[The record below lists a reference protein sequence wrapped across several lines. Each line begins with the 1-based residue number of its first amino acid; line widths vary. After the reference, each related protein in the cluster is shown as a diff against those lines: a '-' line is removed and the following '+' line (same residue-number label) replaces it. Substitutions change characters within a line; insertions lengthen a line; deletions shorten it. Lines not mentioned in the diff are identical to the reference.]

1 MRRGRRRSIAP
12 VHASPGHAAQRK
24 IADDGPG
31 QLGPEQLGQ
40 GNFPGKRE
48 EDLVGNWLQENR
60 RIDLEEI
67 HQVHQVHQ
75 VQGNS
80 DCRRREVGVGQLG
93 HTGGVQVQEKRK
105 VEDEA
110 ENVGR
115 RGSSRKDWKENWG
128 QGNPKN
134 MMKREEVAGPG
145 PSGPDLLQTLQ
156 ALGHEVTAPFVSGF

>member
-12 VHASPGHAAQRK
+12 IHASPGPATQRK
-24 IADDGPG
+24 IADGRPG
-31 QLGPEQLGQ
+31 QLLPEQLGH
-40 GNFPGKRE
+40 GNIPGKRE

-60 RIDLEEI
+60 RIDIEEI
-67 HQVHQVHQ
+67 QE
-75 VQGNS
+75 VQGNT
-80 DCRRREVGVGQLG
+80 DCRGREVGVGQLG
-93 HTGGVQVQEKRK
+93 HTGGVQVQEKIK

-134 MMKREEVAGPG
+134 MMVGPG

>member
-12 VHASPGHAAQRK
+12 VHANPGPASHRK
-24 IADDGPG
+24 IADG
-31 QLGPEQLGQ
+31 GPEQLGHS
-40 GNFPGKRE
+40 NFPSKRE
-48 EDLVGNWLQENR
+48 EDLVGNWLQESR

-67 HQVHQVHQ
+67 DQVDQ

-80 DCRRREVGVGQLG
+80 DCRRRKVGLGQVG
-93 HTGGVQVQEKRK
+93 HTGDVQVQEKRK

-115 RGSSRKDWKENWG
+115 RGSSRKDWKENWS
-128 QGNPKN
+128 QGNPEN
-134 MMKREEVAGPG
+134 MMKREEVTGPG

-156 ALGHEVTAPFVSGF
+156 ALGHEVSALFVSGF

>member
-1 MRRGRRRSIAP
+1 M
-12 VHASPGHAAQRK
+12 
-24 IADDGPG
+24 
-31 QLGPEQLGQ
+31 
-40 GNFPGKRE
+40 
-48 EDLVGNWLQENR
+48 ED
-60 RIDLEEI
+60 
-67 HQVHQVHQ
+67 
-75 VQGNS
+75 
-80 DCRRREVGVGQLG
+80 
-93 HTGGVQVQEKRK
+93 K
-105 VEDEA
+105 A

>member
-24 IADDGPG
+24 IADGGPG
-31 QLGPEQLGQ
+31 QLGPEQLGH

-67 HQVHQVHQ
+67 DQVHQVHQ

-80 DCRRREVGVGQLG
+80 DFRRREVGVG

-115 RGSSRKDWKENWG
+115 RGNSRKDWKENCG
-128 QGNPKN
+128 QGNPEN

-145 PSGPDLLQTLQ
+145 PSGLDLLQTLQ
-156 ALGHEVTAPFVSGF
+156 ALGHEVSTPFVSGF